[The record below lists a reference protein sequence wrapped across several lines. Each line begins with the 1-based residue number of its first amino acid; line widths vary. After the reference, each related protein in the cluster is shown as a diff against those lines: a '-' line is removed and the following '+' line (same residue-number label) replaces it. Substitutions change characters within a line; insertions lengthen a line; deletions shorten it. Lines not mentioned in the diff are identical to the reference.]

1 MMSKPEEVIQR
12 ENEEIESPKPSDVLS
27 KKEETRRQKERAVGQ
42 THKVS
47 TRG

>member
-27 KKEETRRQKERAVGQ
+27 KKEETRRQERPVGQ